1 MTIPQ
6 HIQQKFPILSDSV
19 YKKRLSRPKPYAS
32 VLIDTDTANEIDDQ
46 YALAWT
52 LLSLDRVNLVGVT
65 AEPFSFAHHRKG
77 LIENY
82 NRLKHHKKQ
91 MDSDLLGAESTWE
104 QRLLA
109 QNIHPKDL
117 VFTTVEQGAELSY
130 QEILRVFKKC
140 HKDPTG
146 LVYRG
151 ATKYLNTLDTPVDNE
166 AVQFIIK
173 QARTR
178 DDDDPLYILAMGVL
192 TNIAS
197 ALLISP

>member
-1 MTIPQ
+1 MTIPK

-82 NRLKHHKKQ
+82 NRLKHHKKTA
-91 MDSDLLGAESTWE
+91 G
-104 QRLLA
+104 QRFIRGRKHMGTA
-109 QNIHPKDL
+109 FTCPKH
-117 VFTTVEQGAELSY
+117 TS
-130 QEILRVFKKC
+130 
-140 HKDPTG
+140 
-146 LVYRG
+146 
-151 ATKYLNTLDTPVDNE
+151 
-166 AVQFIIK
+166 
-173 QARTR
+173 
-178 DDDDPLYILAMGVL
+178 
-192 TNIAS
+192 
-197 ALLISP
+197 